1 MRALIL
7 AAGFGTRLLPLTK
20 NIPKCL
26 VKIGNKPILQIWLE
40 NLKNIGINDFTIN
53 THYLHIKVSEFIKS
67 SVFSHE
73 VNIEHEKQLLGT
85 AGTLIK
91 NINEKSK
98 ESLFLAHADNYT
110 DLNLI
115 DFVKAHNKR
124 PKECMMT
131 MVIFESNR
139 PKECGIVQ
147 IDDNNIVIEFEEKPK
162 KPKSNLANGAIYI
175 LSNEIQEILKKE
187 YYSAKDFSAEV
198 LNQFIGKIFTY
209 KVDNLI
215 DIGSKENLNL
225 ANNIVL
231 KK

>member
-1 MRALIL
+1 
-7 AAGFGTRLLPLTK
+7 
-20 NIPKCL
+20 
-26 VKIGNKPILQIWLE
+26 
-40 NLKNIGINDFTIN
+40 
-53 THYLHIKVSEFIKS
+53 
-67 SVFSHE
+67 
-73 VNIEHEKQLLGT
+73 
-85 AGTLIK
+85 
-91 NINEKSK
+91 
-98 ESLFLAHADNYT
+98 
-110 DLNLI
+110 
-115 DFVKAHNKR
+115 
-124 PKECMMT
+124 MMT

-147 IDDNNIVIEFEEKPK
+147 IDDDNIVIEFEEKPK

-187 YYSAKDFSAEV
+187 YFSAKDFSAEV